1 MFEKL
6 NQLSGLSGFG
16 AMGPKKTNPRFFK
29 RKPKHKSVRLF
40 CLWDHMDFFF
50 SMKWPNNHPTTPV
63 RLFNDHAEFRL
74 GTLLRYQLPV
84 PEVPGWSKGKVP
96 LFNWWPSPHFRSC
109 QFLVRWRR
117 SRLYFP
123 GGIASLHAANHP
135 WSLGKKQNHFLS
147 LVDSMLQPFVC
158 QLGTSDSNAIHALW
172 RFSFTTS
179 SAGCWHHEKCP
190 CGIFT
195 VADLRRDTALISG

>member
-29 RKPKHKSVRLF
+29 RKLKHKSVRLF

-84 PEVPGWSKGKVP
+84 PEVPGWSKGVQGPTVQLMTFSPFPLLSVPRTLTKVQTLLP
-96 LFNWWPSPHFRSC
+96 W
-109 QFLVRWRR
+109 QK
-117 SRLYFP
+117 
-123 GGIASLHAANHP
+123 IASHAANP
-135 WSLGKKQNHFLS
+135 LEFGQKQSHFFS

-158 QLGTSDSNAIHALW
+158 QLGTSNAIHALW